1 MLSDTL
7 DMNGG
12 AAITDNLAGYSWR
25 TPDTRI
31 ISWCLNVVSGSE
43 LKKNFYLLLSVLD
56 INL

>member
-12 AAITDNLAGYSWR
+12 AAITGNLARNSR
-25 TPDTRI
+25 KTPDTRI
-31 ISWCLNVVSGSE
+31 ISCARQE
-43 LKKNFYLLLSVLD
+43 FKKNFSVLSVAD

>member
-12 AAITDNLAGYSWR
+12 AAITGNLARNSR
-25 TPDTRI
+25 KTPDTRI
-31 ISWCLNVVSGSE
+31 ISCARQE
-43 LKKNFYLLLSVLD
+43 FKKNFSAQSVAD

>member
-43 LKKNFYLLLSVLD
+43 LKKNFYLLQQSVLF
-56 INL
+56 